1 MTDPDATRKGRG
13 AASNRDSRY
22 HRLRHESFDDGWPP
36 DEAPE
41 PLRTRLERDGSRS
54 ILNRVRSPDLPFD
67 RTINPYRGCEHG
79 CIYCYA
85 RPSHAQLGYS
95 PGLDFESR
103 IVYKPDA
110 ATLLRDE
117 LARPGYVCRPIALGG
132 NTDIYQPA
140 ERRLGITRALLEV
153 LWEYRHPLTLV
164 TKSALVLR
172 DVDLLSRMAEQALCQ
187 VMISV
192 TTLDHGLA
200 RRMEPRAAAPLR
212 RLEVIRRLAAAG
224 IPVGVLVAPLIP
236 VLTDPEMESILA
248 RARQAGA
255 SFAGYTLL
263 RLPGEVAELFPEWL
277 SHHRPGHA
285 AHVMNAI
292 RDTRGGRD
300 SDGAFGRRMRGTGAR
315 ANVIAQRF
323 RLAHTRYRFAPAP
336 PLDTDAFRVPGTGNQ
351 LPLL

>member
-1 MTDPDATRKGRG
+1 MTDPDAPRKGRG

-22 HRLRHESFDDGWPP
+22 HLLRHESFDDGWPP
-36 DEAPE
+36 GEEPE
-41 PLRTRLERDGSRS
+41 PLRTRLERDTSRS
-54 ILNRVRSPDLPFD
+54 IINRVRSPDLPFD

-85 RPSHAQLGYS
+85 RPSHARLGYS

-103 IVYKPDA
+103 IVCKPDA
-110 ATLLRDE
+110 AALLREE

-132 NTDIYQPA
+132 NTDIYQPV
-140 ERRLGITRALLEV
+140 ERRLGITRSLLEV
-153 LWEYRHPLTLV
+153 LREHCHPLTLV

-172 DVDLLSRMAEQALCQ
+172 DVDLLSEMAERALCQ

-200 RRMEPRAAAPLR
+200 RRMEPRAAAPAR

-224 IPVGVLVAPLIP
+224 IPVGVLVAPVIP
-236 VLTDPEMESILA
+236 VLTDPEMESVLA
-248 RARQAGA
+248 RAREAGA

-277 SHHRPGHA
+277 SHHRPGQA

-300 SDGAFGRRMRGTGAR
+300 SDSAFGRRMRGTGPLAD
-315 ANVIAQRF
+315 AIAQRF
-323 RLAHTRYRFAPAP
+323 RLAHARSRFVSAP
-336 PLDTDAFRVPGTGNQ
+336 PLDTEAFRVPGSGSQ
-351 LPLL
+351 LSLL